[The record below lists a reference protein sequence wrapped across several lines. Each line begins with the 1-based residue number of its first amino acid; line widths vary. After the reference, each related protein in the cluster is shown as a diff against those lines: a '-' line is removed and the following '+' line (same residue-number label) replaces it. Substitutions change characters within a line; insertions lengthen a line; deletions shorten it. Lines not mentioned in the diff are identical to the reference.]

1 MQGEKLRAALDGLAA
16 VKLAVLFGSRARG
29 AEPEASD
36 FDVGVW
42 LVDPSRDEWT
52 RVERALR
59 QAAGRPVALIDLT
72 EAPPRLRFE
81 IARDGRVIVEREP
94 ALWADFKARAM
105 IDWWDWA
112 PTARMIHA
120 AAAARLRARTGHGPA

>member
-1 MQGEKLRAALDGLAA
+1 MPVEELRAALDRVAP

-29 AEPEASD
+29 AEREASD
-36 FDVGVW
+36 LDVGVW
-42 LVDPSRDEWT
+42 LVDHSRDEWT

-59 QAAGRPVALIDLT
+59 QAAGRPVDLIDLT
-72 EAPPRLRFE
+72 EAPPLLRFE
-81 IARDGRVIVEREP
+81 IARDGHVILEREP

-105 IDWWDWA
+105 IDWWDWT